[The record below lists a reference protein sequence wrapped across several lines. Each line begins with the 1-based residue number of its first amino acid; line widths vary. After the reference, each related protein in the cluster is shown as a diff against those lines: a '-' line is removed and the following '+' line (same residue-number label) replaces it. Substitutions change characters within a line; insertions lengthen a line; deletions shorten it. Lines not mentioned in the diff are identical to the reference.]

1 MQELGLG
8 LEQEQVVVQLE
19 EVEQVFLLEEE
30 EVVVLEAELAVVV
43 AVEAETAVVVVHL
56 IFLPSVSGP
65 QNLIF

>member
-19 EVEQVFLLEEE
+19 EVEQVFLQEEQV

-43 AVEAETAVVVVHL
+43 AAETAVVVHL
-56 IFLPSVSGP
+56 IFLLSVSGP

>member
-19 EVEQVFLLEEE
+19 EVVEA
-30 EVVVLEAELAVVV
+30 VVLEAELAVVV
-43 AVEAETAVVVVHL
+43 EAETVVVVHL